1 MIQIIDNFFDDQ
13 TCDQLRQYMLDAKN
27 FDEVYHDYAAINF
40 YDQSP
45 EVSFIQNKVHE
56 LKNFTYLRSWSF
68 IYKNFSRGVLPH
80 ADPST
85 YTLSVWVT
93 PDESILDW
101 RENGLN
107 IYMVKPI
114 ADNDTNYTNG
124 HEYIYS
130 IIKDVN
136 PVKIPYRY
144 NRAIL
149 FDSRY
154 IHSSDNVSM
163 KSGLEN
169 RRVSYTYLF
178 G

>member
-1 MIQIIDNFFDDQ
+1 MIQIIDNFFPDSL
-13 TCDQLRQYMLDAKN
+13 CCELRSYMLERQN
-27 FDEVYHDYAAINF
+27 FDEIYHDYAAVNFLEYRQEINLIK
-40 YDQSP
+40 DKIP
-45 EVSFIQNKVHE
+45 LLKDVS
-56 LKNFTYLRSWSF
+56 YLRAWSF

-80 ADPST
+80 ADPSM
-85 YTLSVWVT
+85 YTLSIWVS
-93 PDESILDW
+93 DDKSILDW

-107 IYMVKPI
+107 IYTVKPV
-114 ADNDTNYTNG
+114 AENNNNYSSG

-130 IIKDVN
+130 IIKDTQ

-149 FDSRY
+149 FDSAY
-154 IHSSDNVSM
+154 IHSSDCVSM
-163 KSGLEN
+163 KTGLDN